1 MFVITNVNTSV
12 SFRACSILTT
22 EDAENLEIAKSMWAW
37 DQKQKYDLEW
47 PKRKIEGVGRS
58 LALIL
63 CPDSLLYAE
72 KESGETRIQFWFPV
86 YVTWCDTRTLPLFVP
101 NLIRVCT
108 AELLASPEL
117 QICLNRWVA
126 SSIAG

>member
-1 MFVITNVNTSV
+1 M

-47 PKRKIEGVGRS
+47 PKRKIEGVGGS
-58 LALIL
+58 LALVS

-72 KESGETRIQFWFPV
+72 KESGT
-86 YVTWCDTRTLPLFVP
+86 
-101 NLIRVCT
+101 
-108 AELLASPEL
+108 
-117 QICLNRWVA
+117 
-126 SSIAG
+126 